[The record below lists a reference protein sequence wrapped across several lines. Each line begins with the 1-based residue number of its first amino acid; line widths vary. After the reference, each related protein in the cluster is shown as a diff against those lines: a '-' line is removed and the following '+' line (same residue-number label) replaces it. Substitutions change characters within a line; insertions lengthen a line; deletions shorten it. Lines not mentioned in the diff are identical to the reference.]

1 MLVDA
6 QAGHRCGGKISELR
20 ARIGEFLAFWQ
31 SHQCSDTGPY
41 GMEQSGQLGSGGNPS
56 LRLTEFA
63 LSCLFRTPSVG
74 FDRRSAPRLHVP
86 NPLLCLRPTTAA
98 AGRGGVRHQLTCT
111 VPLGPNWSPGWSGKA
126 CVAQSMLGRQDLL
139 GEAGSRFRLA
149 SCWRF
154 HSWRPL
160 VPHAMPLVRPALSPW
175 LSGPLRRQYQ
185 MPRRSGSGRNRGLPP
200 PRPRRMHSLGP

>member
-20 ARIGEFLAFWQ
+20 ARIGEFLVFWQ
-31 SHQCSDTGPY
+31 SHQCSDSGPY
-41 GMEQSGQLGSGGNPS
+41 GMEQSGQLGSSGNPP

-63 LSCLFRTPSVG
+63 LSYLFRTPSVG

-126 CVAQSMLGRQDLL
+126 CVAQPILGRKTCSERQARATIPCDSLDPHCHL
-139 GEAGSRFRLA
+139 G
-149 SCWRF
+149 C
-154 HSWRPL
+154 P
-160 VPHAMPLVRPALSPW
+160 VPSDD
-175 LSGPLRRQYQ
+175 SIKC
-185 MPRRSGSGRNRGLPP
+185 RGAQVVVAIAVF
-200 PRPRRMHSLGP
+200 HSLGP